1 MRILLTY
8 TFFFL
13 LSLLSLAQNK
23 KKIDLLHADHTLK
36 DEAKYPNAIVA
47 LGNVMVAHEGATLSC
62 KQALIYRDEN
72 LVKAFGDVF
81 INQGD
86 TITQSSKYV
95 HYDGK
100 TRKAKSWGNVVLKD
114 PKMTLTTD
122 TLDFDRKEQLLYYQ
136 HYASIK
142 DSTNTLKSKIGKYY
156 LETNKFEALSE
167 VEITNPDNRVVSEH
181 LDYYTDTGIAHLYGP
196 STIYGEEST
205 LYSEKGF
212 HDSKNR
218 ISHFVKNA
226 KILYDDRSISGD
238 SLYYDENKKWATATG
253 HIIVNDTIN
262 NMQVR
267 GGYAEYYEA
276 LDSVFVVKKPL
287 AISAV
292 ENDST
297 FMHADTLLL
306 TGPQDQRIMRAFHRV
321 KFFKSDF
328 QGKCDSLYS
337 DEASGLTKMFRRP
350 VLWSQESQI
359 TGDSIYF
366 MKDTITDQ
374 LDSLKVYKNA
384 FVIQQDST
392 AGFNQIK
399 GMDLY
404 GKFKDDKISEIYV
417 SGNGQMINYNRDENK
432 ELIGITAMTCSN
444 MHFKFDEEGSLE
456 ELYYLV
462 APDGKTYP
470 PSKFP
475 EEQAKLPDFIWR
487 DDERPKDKEGIF
499 VYDAVDETAI
509 PKIIRQEKEAR
520 QKAIEEKIKAEQEKL
535 EKEKKEQE
543 EQQNEID
550 IEKPKDI
557 PLTKPD
563 E

>member
-1 MRILLTY
+1 MLA
-8 TFFFL
+8 
-13 LSLLSLAQNK
+13 LAQN
-23 KKIDLLHADHTLK
+23 KKIDLLHADHTFK
-36 DEAKYPNAIVA
+36 DEEKYPKAIVA

-72 LVKAFGDVF
+72 MIKAFGNVF

-95 HYDGK
+95 HYDGTSK
-100 TRKAKSWGNVVLKD
+100 KAKSWGNVVLKD
-114 PKMTLTTD
+114 PKMTLSTD
-122 TLDFDRKEQLLYYQ
+122 TLDFDRTTQLLYYQ
-136 HYASIK
+136 HHATIQ
-142 DSTNTLKSKIGKYY
+142 DSTNILVSKIGKYY

-196 STIYGEEST
+196 STIYGKEST

-226 KILYDDRSISGD
+226 KILYDDRTISGD

-253 HIIVNDTIN
+253 HILVNDTVN

-267 GGYAEYYEA
+267 GGYAEYFEA
-276 LDSVFVVKKPL
+276 LDSVFIVKKPL
-287 AISAV
+287 AINAI
-292 ENDST
+292 ENDTT
-297 FMHADTLLL
+297 FFHADTLLL
-306 TGPQDQRIMRAFHRV
+306 TGAQDQRIMRAFHRV

-337 DEASGLTKMFRRP
+337 NEALGLTKMFRRP

-392 AGFNQIK
+392 AGYNQIK

-404 GKFKDDKISEIYV
+404 GKFKDDQIQKIYV

-432 ELIGITAMTCSN
+432 ELIGITVMTCSN

-475 EEQAKLPDFIWR
+475 KEQAKLPDFVWR
-487 DDERPKDKEGIF
+487 EDERPKDKEGIF
-499 VYDAVDETAI
+499 KYDMIDETAI
-509 PKIIRQEKEAR
+509 PEIIRQEKEAR
-520 QKAIEEKIKAEQEKL
+520 QKAREERMKAEQERL
-535 EKEKKEQE
+535 AQEKKQQE
-543 EQQNEID
+543 EESNEINN
-550 IEKPKDI
+550 EKLKG
-557 PLTKPD
+557 KPTPQTD